1 MTTTTTRRKFLLS
14 SAALATTSFMSSA
27 TRAADEPLM
36 IRCSLDTAP
45 SHGRNKAFQDYLAKL
60 EAQSG
65 GRIKTKLYESGQLFK
80 DLEVAKAMLQN
91 QVEMA
96 CPGSWVITGIVPDA
110 DAFQLP
116 VLYGRTAD
124 DVHKIFDNEAGKL
137 INAKIAEKLRG
148 KVLGPWIDLGYE
160 NWYST
165 KTPLTSLDS
174 VKGLKVR
181 NSGGPGQAW
190 RAKFVGAIPNT
201 TAWPSVPLSLSQ
213 GVFDTLVSTNESLV
227 TAQLWDAGVKYAY
240 EDHQFFAMYIPM
252 ISTTFWAKLTPDL
265 QKLVTDLW
273 AENIP
278 TYRAHMAEA
287 QTKARATL
295 EAHNIKFVDP
305 SADQLAADRKRMMPE
320 QEALA
325 KELKLSPEVVKLI
338 NAGFPSA

>member
-1 MTTTTTRRKFLLS
+1 MTTTTRRTFILNT
-14 SAALATTSFMSSA
+14 AALATTAFISGN
-27 TRAADEPLM
+27 TRAADEPLL

-60 EAQSG
+60 ESQSG

-80 DLEVAKAMLQN
+80 DLEIPKALLQN

-96 CPGSWVITGIVPDA
+96 CPGSWAITGIVPDA

-116 VLYGRTAD
+116 ILYGRSAD
-124 DVHKIFDNEAGKL
+124 DVHHVFDNDAGKL
-137 INAKIAEKLRG
+137 INAKIEEKLRAH
-148 KVLGPWIDLGYE
+148 VMGPWIDLGYE

-165 KTPLTSLDS
+165 KTEITGLASL
-174 VKGLKVR
+174 KGLKVR

-265 QKLVTDLW
+265 QKLMTSLW
-273 AENIP
+273 AENI
-278 TYRAHMAEA
+278 TAYRAHMADA
-287 QTKARATL
+287 QTKARVTL
-295 EAHNIKFVDP
+295 QSHNVKFIDP
-305 SADQLAADRKRMMPE
+305 TADQLAADRKRMMPE

-325 KELKLSPEVVKLI
+325 KELKLSPDVVKFI
-338 NAGFPSA
+338 NAGFASA